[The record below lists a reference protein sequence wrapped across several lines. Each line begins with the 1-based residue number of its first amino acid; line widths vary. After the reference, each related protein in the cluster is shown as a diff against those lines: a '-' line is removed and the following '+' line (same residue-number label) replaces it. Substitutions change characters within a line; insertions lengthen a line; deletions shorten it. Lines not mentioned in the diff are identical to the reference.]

1 MVVRPAQRQPRLAD
15 AASNSSRSP
24 AESSSASAS
33 CAREANW
40 GLRRFPVSIPRMVRT
55 DTPDRSAR
63 PSCVNP
69 ARNRS
74 RRTTEPVSSATLI
87 PLEGTRISLP
97 LDGSAHRPQV
107 AGP

>member
-1 MVVRPAQRQPRLAD
+1 
-15 AASNSSRSP
+15 
-24 AESSSASAS
+24 
-33 CAREANW
+33 
-40 GLRRFPVSIPRMVRT
+40 MVRT